1 MNELDVVF
9 PERGWNL
16 LGQVAA
22 QQVATF
28 APIGVAKLAAV
39 NSKTEV
45 NFRFG
50 PFAFGFA
57 RIG

>member
-1 MNELDVVF
+1 
-9 PERGWNL
+9 L

-28 APIGVAKLAAV
+28 AAIGVAKLGAV
-39 NSKTEV
+39 HSKTEA
-45 NFRFG
+45 NFGFG
-50 PFAFGFA
+50 FFAFGFA